1 MPMTISIDADKCES
15 TGVCAMVCPEDI
27 IEIRESHPVILNNL
41 ACTSC
46 WKCAESCVSGA
57 INID

>member
-1 MPMTISIDADKCES
+1 MTVTIDMDVCES

-27 IEIRESHPVILNNL
+27 IEIRNSRPVVTNAI

-46 WKCAESCVSGA
+46 FKCAESCISGA
-57 INID
+57 IDVD

>member
-1 MPMTISIDADKCES
+1 MTISINSDACES

-27 IEIRESHPVILNNL
+27 LEIKNGHPVIINNM

-46 WKCAESCVSGA
+46 FKCAESCISGA
-57 INID
+57 IDID

>member
-1 MPMTISIDADKCES
+1 MTIAIDADRCES
-15 TGVCAMVCPEDI
+15 TGVCAMVCPEEV
-27 IEIRESHPVILNNL
+27 IEIRTGRPLIVNNL

-46 WKCAESCVSGA
+46 WKCAENCVAAA

>member
-1 MPMTISIDADKCES
+1 MTISIDTEQCES

-27 IEIRESHPVILNNL
+27 IEIQDSKPVVINNQ

-46 WKCAESCVSGA
+46 FKCAESCISNA
-57 INID
+57 IYVD

>member
-1 MPMTISIDADKCES
+1 MTISIDTDTCES

-27 IEIRESHPVILNNL
+27 IEIRESRPVILNNL

-46 WKCAESCVSGA
+46 WKCAESCISGA
-57 INID
+57 IDVD